1 MVVFLG
7 VDEAEEPPELA
18 VVGARPLQVQQMAGL
33 RDALQ
38 EAVLAQLLFHL
49 PGEPYVEKLV
59 LLAPDKHYF
68 L

>member
-38 EAVLAQLLFHL
+38 EAVLAQL
-49 PGEPYVEKLV
+49 PAYMP
-59 LLAPDKHYF
+59 
-68 L
+68 